1 MEIFD
6 VAGIESKIGYTFK
19 DKMLL
24 RRAFTHS
31 SYAHENNEYD
41 NERLEFFG
49 DSVLQFVVTE
59 YLCKENKSDE
69 GALTQMRA
77 KIVSKYPL
85 IEATQKLGIT
95 NDILMGKGTKKSAR
109 QDDKL
114 YSSVYEAL
122 VAAIYLD
129 GGMAKAKK
137 FIINTVIKNYKSQDK
152 EIKTG
157 GVKAIVKSQF
167 QEYVQKNDLGI
178 IEYNVLDQKGPSHN
192 IEFTVGLY
200 LNGKKLA
207 EGKGFSKKSA
217 EAQCAML
224 ALKKLTAKK
233 GR

>member
-1 MEIFD
+1 MELFD
-6 VAGIESKIGYTFK
+6 IASIERKIGYVFN

-24 RRAFTHS
+24 RKAFTHA
-31 SYAHENNEYD
+31 SYAHEHHQED

-59 YLCKENKSDE
+59 YLCKKNKSNE
-69 GALTQMRA
+69 GVLTQMRA

-85 IEATQKLGIT
+85 IDAVRNLQIAEY
-95 NDILMGKGTKKSAR
+95 ILMGNGTKKTAR

-129 GGMAKAKK
+129 GGMQKARK
-137 FIINTVIKNYKSQDK
+137 FILSTVIKSFEAQQK
-152 EIKTG
+152 EVKTE

-167 QEYVQKNDLGI
+167 QEFVQKNDLGI
-178 IEYNVLDQKGPSHN
+178 IEYKVLDQKGPSHN

-207 EGKGFSKKSA
+207 QGKGFSKKSA
-217 EAQCAML
+217 EAQCAMQ

>member
-6 VAGIESKIGYTFK
+6 VAGIESKIGYIFK

-31 SYAHENNEYD
+31 SYAHENNEHD

>member
-6 VAGIESKIGYTFK
+6 VSGIESKIGYTFK
-19 DKMLL
+19 DKGLL
-24 RRAFTHS
+24 RTAFTHA
-31 SYAHENNEYD
+31 SYGHEHNQRD

-59 YLCKENKSDE
+59 YLCKKHKSDE

-95 NDILMGKGTKKSAR
+95 QDILMGKGTKKSAR

-129 GGMAKAKK
+129 GGMAKARK
-137 FIINTVIKNYKSQDK
+137 FIINTVIKNYQEQDK
-152 EIKTG
+152 EIKTQ

-192 IEFTVGLY
+192 IEFTVGLF